1 MLGERYGG
9 RGMLCC
15 ELQRAWCRVVG
26 EENNPLRAVGKHLLE
41 C

>member
-1 MLGERYGG
+1 MLGERYDG

-15 ELQRAWCRVVG
+15 EFKRAWRCVG